1 MTRFWLRSS
10 SALLV
15 LLFAASAQA
24 EIVDR
29 IVAVVND
36 EIILLSELARN
47 SAPYE
52 ERAAQ
57 EAGDAIGR
65 ALARKEVRKKV
76 LDQMVADKL
85 VEDQAKDLGIRV
97 EDREIEQ
104 EIARLKRENGLDE
117 AEFAKQM
124 RAQGFTEESLRD
136 YLRKSKLRQKVLEV
150 RVQPRV
156 VVSEA
161 EVRAYYDDNFKND
174 DEVHVRMIS
183 KRIPQAASG
192 AEVKAVREMIEKLRA
207 EVTTGGKDFVAVAKR
222 ESEGPNPAAGGDLG
236 WFRRGEVAP
245 EIEQAAFGLQ
255 QGEVSKPIELG
266 GAFHILQVVERRAA
280 PAKPF
285 DEVKDKIRAALFN
298 RAGEK
303 EYERWIADLRTRS
316 FVDVRLEGPV
326 PAEEP
331 AAATPKP
338 TATPK

>member
-1 MTRFWLRSS
+1 MTRSWLLSS
-10 SALLV
+10 SVA
-15 LLFAASAQA
+15 LLFAFSAHA

-36 EIILLSELARN
+36 EIILLSELAKN
-47 SAPYE
+47 AAPYE

-76 LDQMVADKL
+76 LDEMIANKL
-85 VEDQAKDLGIRV
+85 VEEQAKDLGITV
-97 EDREIEQ
+97 AEREIEA
-104 EIARLKRENGLDE
+104 EIARLKRENGLDD
-117 AEFAKQM
+117 AEWARQM
-124 RAQGFTEESLRD
+124 RAQGFTEASLRD

-156 VVSEA
+156 VVSDA
-161 EVRAYYDDNFKND
+161 EVRAYYDANFKND

-183 KRIPQAASG
+183 KRIPQAASE
-192 AEVKAVREMIEKLRA
+192 AEVKRVREQVEKLRD
-207 EVTTGGKDFVAVAKR
+207 EVTVGGKDFTAVAKR

-245 EIEQAAFGLQ
+245 EIENSAFALQ
-255 QGEVSKPIELG
+255 PNDVSKVIELG

-285 DEVKDKIRAALFN
+285 DEVKDKIRGGLFS

-303 EYERWIADLRTRS
+303 EYERWIAELRGKS
-316 FVDVRLEGPV
+316 FVEVRLDGPV

-331 AAATPKP
+331 PPTPKP
-338 TATPK
+338 TPSK